1 VTVSVEHRAL
11 GDGAGAW
18 PLLES
23 AEPAP
28 SRMHSNLTLTLALAL
43 ASFKLK
49 YAGSVLG
56 YLWSLVKPLLLFG
69 MMYVVFALFLLRGR
83 TPSGENFPVE
93 LLFGIVIWTFF
104 ADATST
110 SLLAIVNNGDMI
122 KKAYF
127 PRWILVVAA
136 ELSSLMTLVVNVA
149 LVLAV
154 GIPLH
159 WFTFGMQSLLL
170 IPLLLELFVVAMGA
184 GLLLSALYVYARD
197 LAHIWEIILQAL
209 FFASAVV
216 FPFTLIPDRFQGIVA
231 LSPLTQMIED
241 MRRAIISPGIPWTS
255 AVLGA
260 RFAVPLVVALGSLGL
275 GALIFAR
282 LSRRFGENI

>member
-11 GDGAGAW
+11 GDGARV
-18 PLLES
+18 PHLLAE
-23 AEPAP
+23 AEPPP
-28 SRMHSNLTLTLALAL
+28 SRFRSNLTLTLALAL

-83 TPSGENFPVE
+83 TPAGENFPVE
-93 LLFGIVIWTFF
+93 LLFGIIIWTFF
-104 ADATST
+104 ADATAT
-110 SLLAIVNNGDMI
+110 SLQAIVANGDMI
-122 KKAYF
+122 RKAYF

-136 ELSSLMTLVVNVA
+136 GFSSLMTLLVNLA
-149 LVLAV
+149 LMLAI
-154 GIPLH
+154 GLGLH
-159 WFTFGMQSLLL
+159 WFNFGSQSLLL
-170 IPLLLELFVVAMGA
+170 IPLLIELFVIALGA
-184 GLLLSALYVYARD
+184 GLLLSALYVHARD
-197 LAHIWEIILQAL
+197 LGHIWEIILQAL

-241 MRRAIISPGIPWTS
+241 MRRAFISPSIPWT
-255 AVLGA
+255 ADILGG
-260 RFAVPLVVALGSLGL
+260 RIVIPLVFAALSLGIGSLV
-275 GALIFAR
+275 FAR
-282 LSRRFGENI
+282 LSRRFGEHI

>member
-1 VTVSVEHRAL
+1 MTLTAEHNAL
-11 GDGAGAW
+11 GDGMGI
-18 PLLES
+18 PHLL
-23 AEPAP
+23 AMADPAP
-28 SRMHSNLTLTLALAL
+28 SRLRANLTLTFALAL

-83 TPSGENFPVE
+83 TAPGENFPVE

-104 ADATST
+104 ADATAS
-110 SLLAIVNNGDMI
+110 SLQAIVSNGDMI

-136 ELSSLMTLVVNVA
+136 GLSSAMTLFVNTA
-149 LVLAV
+149 LVLAI
-154 GIPLH
+154 GLPLH
-159 WFTFGMQSLLL
+159 WFTFGPESALL
-170 IPLLLELFVVAMGA
+170 IPLYLELFAVTLGA
-184 GLLLSALYVYARD
+184 GLLLSAIFVYARD
-197 LAHIWEIILQAL
+197 LGHIWEIILQAI
-209 FFASAVV
+209 FYASAVV

-241 MRRAIISPGIPWTS
+241 MRRAFISPGIPWT
-255 AVLGA
+255 ADVLGP
-260 RFAVPLVVALGSLGL
+260 RFVVPLMLAVASLGI
-275 GALIFAR
+275 GAAVFAR